1 MSYDNRGATE
11 HQVGQWV
18 RDQVLAKKLECK
30 ELVLRHVTMDSRP
43 QGDVASYD
51 IPVGDLTPAH
61 DVDTIVGQVME
72 SAQADA
78 DSVGGS
84 VQMYALYATFKNS
97 DHVFRKVFR
106 VSPQTDF
113 ERDVK
118 PSEPP
123 TNEGLAGQ
131 AMRHLEAVM
140 KTSVAS
146 QGYLFSLLERQLQRL
161 QDKDERSDQQ
171 KLDMMMLVQEVI
183 DGSHTRRLAERKEE
197 ASQGMKENALEYLK
211 VAAPIILNRLAGK
224 PLFPEKNKSF
234 MLMASLLE
242 NLRPDQQAL
251 LRDSLDPAQLSVL
264 AEVLGE
270 YERDKAEFE
279 KRSPASTLQAAGNS
293 LPPTEESGDPES
305 PRTPRIFQKVRD
317 RLLEVDDRPRDPVL
331 QRLEQRGADFTRHL
345 TVKDKTG
352 EPGDESGE

>member
-224 PLFPEKNKSF
+224 PLFPEKNKSP
-234 MLMASLLE
+234 ARQP
-242 NLRPDQQAL
+242 RP
-251 LRDSLDPAQLSVL
+251 RPAQRAGRGTRRVREGQGGVREAL
-264 AEVLGE
+264 AGE
-270 YERDKAEFE
+270 H
-279 KRSPASTLQAAGNS
+279 PAGCRE
-293 LPPTEESGDPES
+293 LPATHRGVGRPRVPENPEDIPES
-305 PRTPRIFQKVRD
+305 QGPPAGGRRPAQGSRTAATGAARCRLHEAPD
-317 RLLEVDDRPRDPVL
+317 R
-331 QRLEQRGADFTRHL
+331 QR
-345 TVKDKTG
+345 
-352 EPGDESGE
+352 

>member
-11 HQVGQWV
+11 HQVGQWI
-18 RDQVLAKKLECK
+18 RDHVLAKHLNCK

-51 IPVGDLTPAH
+51 IPVGDLTLAH
-61 DVDTIVGQVME
+61 DVDVMVGQVME
-72 SAQADA
+72 AAQADA

-84 VQMYALYATFKNS
+84 VQMYALYASFKDS
-97 DHVFRKVFR
+97 DYVPRKIFRM
-106 VSPQTDF
+106 SPQLEFD
-113 ERDVK
+113 RDVK

-146 QGYLFSLLERQLQRL
+146 QGYLFSLLERQVQRL

-171 KLDMMMLVQEVI
+171 KIDMMLLVQEVI

-197 ASQGMKENALEYLK
+197 ASQGMKENAIEYLK

-242 NLRPDQQAL
+242 NLRPEQQTF
-251 LRDSLDPAQLSVL
+251 LRESLDPAQLSVL
-264 AEVLGE
+264 AEILAE
-270 YERDKAEFE
+270 YEKDKVEFDG
-279 KRSPASTLQAAGNS
+279 RGSSSPQAAGNA
-293 LPPTEESGDPES
+293 LPPTDEASGDET
-305 PRTPRIFQKVRD
+305 PRTPKMFQKIKD
-317 RLLEVDDRPRDPVL
+317 RVLESDDRPRDPVM
-331 QRLEQRGADFTRHL
+331 QRLEQHSANFTRHL
-345 TVKDKTG
+345 TGEDKSG
-352 EPGDESGE
+352 RSDE